1 MNASL
6 HAFDTG
12 RAGIE
17 NIRRGHFYVFK
28 GSGSAVQ
35 GSMELEFRADEEERS
50 RRVQDTNFGERKI
63 EITRY
68 SPRYFFNVDPCLN

>member
-1 MNASL
+1 MRLKESERELRIFAGATFTCL
-6 HAFDTG
+6 TG
-12 RAGIE
+12 R
-17 NIRRGHFYVFK
+17 
-28 GSGSAVQ
+28 GSALE

-50 RRVQDTNFGERKI
+50 RRFQDTNFGERKI

>member
-6 HAFDTG
+6 HAFETG

-35 GSMELEFRADEEERS
+35 GSMELEFRADEEES
-50 RRVQDTNFGERKI
+50 
-63 EITRY
+63 
-68 SPRYFFNVDPCLN
+68 S